1 MKIKNVIINVV
12 IILLCSLAIIIN
24 YYYED
29 YNAIGAGCIIL
40 MGIIAIFKKTKQ

>member
-1 MKIKNVIINVV
+1 MKIKNIIINVV
-12 IILLCSLAIIIN
+12 IILLCCLAIIIN

-29 YNAIGAGCIIL
+29 YKAIGAGCIIL